1 MYLNAA
7 AFQEEK
13 LKTEQNLAAHWDKC
27 ESFTRSCPLQP
38 SWLSTKKQQDVIIV
52 NHGRIS

>member
-13 LKTEQNLAAHWDKC
+13 LKTEQNLAAHWDRC